1 LPKEDGWLSGRI
13 AAELLC
19 TNRSRMLFTNG
30 GHITELTATV
40 IRNPIIRNRIMKRG
54 ITRIATL
61 SRISQIGT
69 RTHGPIRPIL
79 MTNMDTDTGAITIAP
94 EYEFC

>member
-1 LPKEDGWLSGRI
+1 MSGRI
-13 AAELLC
+13 AAELLY

-40 IRNPIIRNRIMKRG
+40 IRNRTMTRG
-54 ITRIATL
+54 ITRMATL
-61 SRISQIGT
+61 SRISQIST

-79 MTNMDTDTGAITIAP
+79 MTNTDTGTGAITIAP